1 MLNFWALK
9 ISRKEDKFAG
19 SFLIAELGGRE
30 LWDLQTLWGNFQ
42 IVLKSQNKSLLK
54 SSHPKEYL
62 PNSTTQKNPGI
73 ENFKPKKILWSSLSL
88 EIRSTPPPPPTP
100 WGFLGRFG
108 LKMGIDFA
116 YRVSFEGTMGVYER
130 IHHFSS
136 KWLRKKEKYANSK

>member
-9 ISRKEDKFAG
+9 ISRKENKFAG
-19 SFLIAELGGRE
+19 WFLIAELGDRE
-30 LWDLQTLWGNFQ
+30 LWDTMGNFQ

-62 PNSTTQKNPGI
+62 PNFTTQKNPGI

-88 EIRSTPPPPPTP
+88 EIRSTPPPLPRP
-100 WGFLGRFG
+100 WRFLGRFG
-108 LKMGIDFA
+108 LKTGIDFA
-116 YRVSFEGTMGVYER
+116 YRVSFEETVGVYER
-130 IHHFSS
+130 IYHFSS